1 MQNHDG
7 HLRNHFIA
15 LPLGQYPTNWPQTF
29 SPLLPTSIGTL
40 RYPGIRVYAIG
51 SIATALTLHG
61 ASTER
66 IRQLAT
72 PIIDYEAA
80 TWPYDLPPAAYA
92 TRINTLRKN
101 NVRATIGWVLYT
113 LFHYILI
120 ILLTI

>member
-29 SPLLPTSIGTL
+29 SPLLPTSIGTQ
-40 RYPGIRVYAIG
+40 RHPGVCVYAIL
-51 SIATALTLHG
+51 SYATALTLHG

-66 IRQLAT
+66 FQQLAT
-72 PIIDYEAA
+72 PIVDYEAVS
-80 TWPYDLPPAAYA
+80 WRYDRPPAAYA
-92 TRINTLRKN
+92 TRINTIREN
-101 NVRATIGWVLYT
+101 NVGATIGWVIDT
-113 LFHYILI
+113 LFDYFLI